1 MVEIIKG
8 KKWADYNCCFESV
21 NSLEK
26 AKEIILESEKPKV
39 KKYKVDMRRDV
50 KISNSRPQ

>member
-8 KKWADYNCCFESV
+8 KKWADYNCRFESV
-21 NSLEK
+21 NSLKK

>member
-1 MVEIIKG
+1 M
-8 KKWADYNCCFESV
+8 